1 MADLLKFLML
11 SGSLG
16 GTPPVV
22 GQKNIIF
29 KLGDNWITKLGDN
42 VVAKEFPLG
51 NWTTKL
57 GNNVITKIGDNL
69 IFK

>member
-22 GQKNIIF
+22 GQENIIF

-42 VVAKEFPLG
+42 VVTKGTSFN
-51 NWTTKL
+51 NWTTTVNY
-57 GNNVITKIGDNL
+57 GTGR
-69 IFK
+69 FHE